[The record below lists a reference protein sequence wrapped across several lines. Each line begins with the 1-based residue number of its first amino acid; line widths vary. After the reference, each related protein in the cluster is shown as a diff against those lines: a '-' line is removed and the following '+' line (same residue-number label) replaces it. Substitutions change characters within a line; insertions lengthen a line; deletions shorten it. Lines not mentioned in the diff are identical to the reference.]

1 MGHLYLK
8 LHGRNIE
15 TAGQKSSRKEA
26 LTYFARPSALG
37 FFQI

>member
-1 MGHLYLK
+1 MG
-8 LHGRNIE
+8 

-26 LTYFARPSALG
+26 LTNFARPSALG